1 MTSSKKSVYNFFYVL
16 ATLFLVAY
24 IVITIRQLHDWGG
37 LILMLF
43 FASLAIG
50 FRGNKFLIG
59 LSFTVV
65 IMGVAS
71 LAMALVA

>member
-24 IVITIRQLHDWGG
+24 IVITIRRLPYWGG
-37 LILMLF
+37 LVLMLF
-43 FASLAIG
+43 LASLAIG
-50 FRGNKFLIG
+50 FRGNNFLRG
-59 LSFTVV
+59 LSFTVI
-65 IMGVAS
+65 IMGVVS

>member
-1 MTSSKKSVYNFFYVL
+1 VL

-24 IVITIRQLHDWGG
+24 IVITIGQLHDWGG

-43 FASLAIG
+43 FASLGIV
-50 FRGNKFLIG
+50 FRGNNFLIG
-59 LSFTVV
+59 LSFPVI